1 MNNAPLV
8 INGSTL
14 NVEMVDEVARGRRPV
29 TVGRASYEAM
39 NASREVLQGLIDSG
53 VMIYGITTG
62 MGGMREFLVPKH
74 VAPEMQMN
82 LLRSVASNV
91 GEPFPEEV
99 VRATMLA
106 RLNSLCRGHSAIRV
120 VNFDVLL
127 DMLNAHIHPLVP
139 MKGSLGASGDLG
151 PLASIALAATGEGMV
166 KFRGETMPASQA
178 LAAAG
183 IQPMKLDYKE
193 GLALINGTSMMAGMG
208 ALVVHDTEVINDTA
222 DVVAALSTEALTGR
236 LGPFDERVHQQKP
249 HPGQQATAKNII
261 NLTRGSGMAISEEYL
276 QKTIGESHS
285 NEATRKSQLLIMDAY
300 SIRCVPHVHGPA
312 KECAAWSRQIV
323 ERELNSSN
331 DDPLVLAEY
340 NACFHNGHFHG
351 QYIAM
356 IMDSIA
362 VAVTTIGLMSDRRI
376 DRFMDQNHSAGLPPF
391 LCSNDLGVRMGL
403 MGGQFMT
410 SSIMAENRAKC
421 TPMSVQSIPSTED
434 FQDFV
439 SMGLVGARRT
449 YEVVR
454 DTAYVLAFEL
464 MCGAQ
469 AADIR
474 GVEMLSPVGRKTY
487 QLTRELCPSFDV
499 DMSVTPFVEKI
510 AAAILDGKYAA
521 ILAEEKVAASNNGH
535 PAAGANRILNLTGA
549 ANSLATGTENE

>member
-1 MNNAPLV
+1 MMNTLPLT
-8 INGSTL
+8 IDGSTL
-14 NVEMVDEVARGRRPV
+14 TVDMVNAVAREGRPV
-29 TVGRASYEAM
+29 NVKQSSLEAIT
-39 NASREVLQGLIDSG
+39 ASRDVLQDLIDQG

-91 GEPFPEEV
+91 GDPFPDEV

-106 RLNSLCRGHSAIRV
+106 RLNSLARGHSAIQLK
-120 VNFDVLL
+120 NFMVLL

-166 KFRGETMPASQA
+166 RYRDETVFASEA

-183 IQPMKLDYKE
+183 IEPMQLDYKE

-208 ALVVHDTEVINDTA
+208 ALVINDMELINDTA
-222 DVVAALSTEALTGR
+222 DVVAAFTTEALTGR
-236 LGPFDERVHQQKP
+236 LGPFDERVHAQKP
-249 HPGQQATAKNII
+249 HPGQQVTAGNII
-261 NLTRGSGMAISEEYL
+261 NLTQGSRMAISEEYL
-276 QKTIGESHS
+276 QRTIGERHS
-285 NEATRKSQLLIMDAY
+285 NESTRKSEMLIMDAY

-312 KECAAWSRQIV
+312 KECTSWSRDIV

-331 DDPLVLAEY
+331 DDPLVLAEHK
-340 NACFHNGHFHG
+340 ACFHNGHFHG

-356 IMDSIA
+356 VMDSVA
-362 VAVTTIGLMSDRRI
+362 VAATTIGLMSDRRI
-376 DRFMDQNHSAGLPPF
+376 DRFMDQNHSSGLPPF
-391 LCSNDLGVRMGL
+391 LCNNNAGVRMGL

-410 SSIMAENRAKC
+410 SSLMAENRAKC
-421 TPMSVQSIPSTED
+421 TPISVQSIPSTED

-439 SMGLVGARRT
+439 SMGLVGTRRT

-464 MCGAQ
+464 ICAAQ

-474 GVEMLSPVGRKTY
+474 GAEKLSPIGRITY
-487 QLTRELCPSFDV
+487 ELTREHCPSFDV

-510 AAAILDGKYAA
+510 ASSILDGQYAA
-521 ILAEEKVAASNNGH
+521 ILTPDEQFVAVES
-535 PAAGANRILNLTGA
+535 
-549 ANSLATGTENE
+549 

>member
-1 MNNAPLV
+1 MMNTAQV
-8 INGSTL
+8 TIDGSTL
-14 NVEMVDEVARGRRPV
+14 TVDMVNAVACDGCAVNVKQ
-29 TVGRASYEAM
+29 TSLEAIA
-39 NASREVLQGLIDSG
+39 ASREVLQELIDQG
-53 VMIYGITTG
+53 IMIYGITTG

-106 RLNSLCRGHSAIRV
+106 RLNSLCRGHSAIQLE
-120 VNFDVLL
+120 NFMVLL

-151 PLASIALAATGEGMV
+151 PLACIALAATGEGMV
-166 KFRGETMPASQA
+166 KYRGETVLASRA
-178 LAAAG
+178 LEEAG
-183 IQPMKLDYKE
+183 IQPMKLDFKE

-208 ALVVHDTEVINDTA
+208 ALVINDMELINETA
-222 DVVAALSTEALTGR
+222 DVVAALSTEALKGR
-236 LGPFDERVHQQKP
+236 LGPFDERVHKQKP
-249 HPGQQATAKNII
+249 HPGQQVTARNII
-261 NLTRGSGMAISEEYL
+261 NLTEGSRMAISEDHL
-276 QKTIGESHS
+276 QKTIGERHS
-285 NEATRKSQLLIMDAY
+285 NDSTRKSDMLIMDAY

-312 KECAAWSRQIV
+312 KECTSWSREIV

-331 DDPLVLAEY
+331 DDPLVLAEHK
-340 NACFHNGHFHG
+340 ACFHNGHFHG

-356 IMDSIA
+356 VMDSIA

-376 DRFMDQNHSAGLPPF
+376 DRFLDQNHSSGLPPF
-391 LCSNDLGVRMGL
+391 LCNNNAGVRMGL

-410 SSIMAENRAKC
+410 SSLMAENRAKC
-421 TPMSVQSIPSTED
+421 TPISVQSIPSTED

-439 SMGLVGARRT
+439 SMGLVGTRRT

-464 MCGAQ
+464 ICAAQ

-474 GVEMLSPVGRKTY
+474 GAEKLSPIGRATY
-487 QLTRELCPSFDV
+487 ELTRELCPSFDV
-499 DMSVTPFVEKI
+499 DMSVTPFVERI
-510 AAAILDGKYAA
+510 AAAILDGQYAA
-521 ILAEEKVAASNNGH
+521 ILASDEQLSTLQSVVT
-535 PAAGANRILNLTGA
+535 R
-549 ANSLATGTENE
+549 

>member
-1 MNNAPLV
+1 MMNSVPVTIDGSNLTVDMVNA
-8 INGSTL
+8 
-14 NVEMVDEVARGRRPV
+14 VARDGRPV
-29 TVGRASYEAM
+29 NVKQSSLEAI
-39 NASREVLQGLIDSG
+39 NACRDVLQDLIDQG

-91 GEPFPEEV
+91 GDPFPDEV

-106 RLNSLCRGHSAIRV
+106 RLNSLARGHSAIQLS
-120 VNFDVLL
+120 NFMVLL

-166 KFRGETMPASQA
+166 HYHGKTL
-178 LAAAG
+178 LAAEALEDAG
-183 IQPMKLDYKE
+183 IKPMQLDFKE

-208 ALVVHDTEVINDTA
+208 ALVINDMEIINDTA
-222 DVVAALSTEALTGR
+222 DVVAALTTEALTGR
-236 LGPFDERVHQQKP
+236 LGPFDERVHAQKP
-249 HPGQQATAKNII
+249 HPGQQVTATNIV
-261 NLTRGSGMAISEEYL
+261 NLTQGSRMAISEEYL
-276 QKTIGESHS
+276 QQSIGERHS
-285 NEATRKSQLLIMDAY
+285 NESTRKSDMLIMDAY

-312 KECAAWSRQIV
+312 KECTSWSRDIV
-323 ERELNSSN
+323 QRELNSSN
-331 DDPLVLAEY
+331 DDPLVLAEHR
-340 NACFHNGHFHG
+340 ACFHNGHFHG

-356 IMDSIA
+356 VMDSVA
-362 VAVTTIGLMSDRRI
+362 VAATTIGLMSDRRI
-376 DRFMDQNHSAGLPPF
+376 DRYMDQNHSSGLPPF
-391 LCSNDLGVRMGL
+391 LCTNNAGVRMGL

-410 SSIMAENRAKC
+410 SSLMAENRAKC
-421 TPMSVQSIPSTED
+421 TPLSVQSIPSTED

-439 SMGLVGARRT
+439 SMGLVGTRRT

-464 MCGAQ
+464 VCAAQ

-474 GVEMLSPVGRKTY
+474 GADKLSPIGRKTY
-487 QLTRELCPSFDV
+487 ELTRELCPSFDV

-510 AAAILDGKYAA
+510 AASILDGQYAA
-521 ILAEEKVAASNNGH
+521 ILTQDEEPDTELVAAELG
-535 PAAGANRILNLTGA
+535 
-549 ANSLATGTENE
+549 